1 MGTKPREA
9 TRRLPSLT
17 FLAVL
22 AVPVDPGAVAGRM
35 GGHATDTPIIR
46 VAGLDSWLT
55 QRDPNE
61 PEQAQ
66 PADSPAK
73 PDGDIVLPPSLS
85 VAALPGKAG
94 QPTPLA
100 IDVIPPPVQPGAA
113 QEPLTFVLISQVPET
128 AEMSRGLDLGNGTW
142 EVQLE
147 GLRDLTITTPPGTG
161 PTLTLTVTAV
171 TDYGK
176 NVVAKRETDLAVPIT
191 DTAAP
196 APKDPAPTAAPVA
209 APVAAPA
216 MVTGP
221 APIPASTLTVA
232 AATAPP
238 PPPKPSASVEPARTE
253 PEAPPARTSSIP
265 ERQLLKRGDDLFA
278 QGDLA
283 GARLYYEMAAGAG
296 SGQGAL
302 AAGGTYDP
310 RVHEQLHVR
319 GLAANPEQAA
329 AWYRRA
335 KEHGNGE
342 AEARLNALSA
352 WIAVQRK

>member
-1 MGTKPREA
+1 MGTKPRDA

-17 FLAVL
+17 LLAVL
-22 AVPVDPGAVAGRM
+22 AVPVDPGAVASRI

-61 PEQAQ
+61 PEHAQ
-66 PADSPAK
+66 PTDSPAM

-100 IDVIPPPVQPGAA
+100 IDVVPPPVQPGAA
-113 QEPLTFVLISQVPET
+113 QEPLTFVLISQVPEA
-128 AEMSRGLDLGNGTW
+128 AEISRGLDLGNGTW

-196 APKDPAPTAAPVA
+196 PPKDPAPAAAPVM
-209 APVAAPA
+209 VTAPA
-216 MVTGP
+216 P
-221 APIPASTLTVA
+221 ALTVA

-238 PPPKPSASVEPARTE
+238 PAPKPSASVEPARTE
-253 PEAPPARTSSIP
+253 PETAPARTSSVP

-319 GLAANPEQAA
+319 GLAADPEQAA

-335 KEHGNGE
+335 KERGNGE
-342 AEARLNALSA
+342 AEARLSALSA
-352 WIAVQRK
+352 WIVNRSK

>member
-1 MGTKPREA
+1 MGTKLRESM
-9 TRRLPSLT
+9 RRLPSLAL
-17 FLAVL
+17 LAVL
-22 AVPVDPGAVAGRM
+22 AVPVDPDAVASRL
-35 GGHATDTPIIR
+35 GGHSTDTPIIR

-61 PEQAQ
+61 PERAQ
-66 PADSPAK
+66 PADSLPK
-73 PDGDIVLPPSLS
+73 PDGNAALPPSLS

-94 QPTPLA
+94 HPTPLA
-100 IDVIPPPVQPGAA
+100 IDVVPPPVQPGAV
-113 QEPLTFVLISQVPET
+113 QEPLTFVLISQVPAA

-176 NVVAKRETDLAVPIT
+176 NVVAKRETDLAVPIA
-191 DTAAP
+191 DTAASAPKGPAPVTSSVSVPASTMTVATAAAPP
-196 APKDPAPTAAPVA
+196 APK
-209 APVAAPA
+209 
-216 MVTGP
+216 
-221 APIPASTLTVA
+221 
-232 AATAPP
+232 PP
-238 PPPKPSASVEPARTE
+238 ASVEPARTV
-253 PEAPPARTSSIP
+253 PETAPARTSNVP

-319 GLAANPEQAA
+319 GLAASPEQAA

-335 KEHGNGE
+335 KERGNGE
-342 AEARLNALSA
+342 AEARLSALSA
-352 WIAVQRK
+352 WLARQRN

>member
-1 MGTKPREA
+1 MGTKPRDA

-17 FLAVL
+17 LLAVL
-22 AVPVDPGAVAGRM
+22 AVPVDPGAVSGRI
-35 GGHATDTPIIR
+35 GGHASDTPIIR

-61 PEQAQ
+61 PERAE
-66 PADSPAK
+66 PADNPAK
-73 PDGDIVLPPSLS
+73 PDGGIVLPPSLS

-100 IDVIPPPVQPGAA
+100 IDVVPPPVQPGAA
-113 QEPLTFVLISQVPET
+113 QEPLTFVLISQVPKT

-142 EVQLE
+142 EVPLE
-147 GLRDLTITTPPGTG
+147 DLRDLTITAPPGTG

-171 TDYGK
+171 TDYGR

-191 DTAAP
+191 DTAA
-196 APKDPAPTAAPVA
+196 ALPKD
-209 APVAAPA
+209 
-216 MVTGP
+216 P
-221 APIPASTLTVA
+221 APIPASALTVA

-238 PPPKPSASVEPARTE
+238 PAPKPSASVGPARTE
-253 PEAPPARTSSIP
+253 PEATPVRTSPVP

-335 KEHGNGE
+335 KERGNAE

-352 WIAVQRK
+352 WLAVQHK